1 MLCQIEFVIY
11 LGAEAFAVIA
21 VLEVS
26 SLALSLL
33 DLLDDGEE
41 DSVLAVITVVLRA
54 PAVSV
59 VAADVVTSLNIE
71 DKQNELK
78 CKM

>member
-1 MLCQIEFVIY
+1 MVKIYFAIY
-11 LGAEAFAVIA
+11 LGAEASAVIA
-21 VLEVS
+21 VLEVP

-33 DLLDDGEE
+33 DLLDDGEK

-59 VAADVVTSLNIE
+59 VAADVVTSL
-71 DKQNELK
+71 KLR
-78 CKM
+78 

>member
-71 DKQNELK
+71 DKQN
-78 CKM
+78 

>member
-1 MLCQIEFVIY
+1 MFCQIEFVIY

>member
-1 MLCQIEFVIY
+1 MP
-11 LGAEAFAVIA
+11 
-21 VLEVS
+21 

-54 PAVSV
+54 PTVSV
-59 VAADVVTSLNIE
+59 VAADVVTSL
-71 DKQNELK
+71 KLR
-78 CKM
+78 

>member
-1 MLCQIEFVIY
+1 MVKIYFAIY
-11 LGAEAFAVIA
+11 LGAEASAVIA
-21 VLEVS
+21 VLEVP

-78 CKM
+78 WKM